1 MHIKDSI
8 GRKIFNVCNVCFM
21 ILLVIVTAY
30 PVYYVI
36 IGSFSDSNELM
47 RNTGILWRPLGLNVA
62 AYKAVFQN
70 PNIIRGYRNTL
81 IILALTV
88 SVNMIVTSL
97 TAYALSRKG
106 LMFGKAITMMMMFT
120 MFFSGGLI
128 PSYLLI
134 DRLGIMN
141 TYWALVLPAA
151 MSTYNFIIMRTG
163 FAAVPQSLEESAR
176 IDGASHFMILVRIFI
191 PLAKSTVA
199 VILLY
204 YAVSCWNSWFAAMI
218 YLQQARNLQPLQLVL
233 RGILIANDTA
243 SMSGGGT
250 SADQEAVSE
259 SIKYAVIV
267 VSTLPI
273 MVIYPFLQ
281 KYFVQGVMIGAV
293 KG

>member
-163 FAAVPQSLEESAR
+163 FASVPQSLEESAR

-273 MVIYPFLQ
+273 MVVYPFLQ

>member
-1 MHIKDSI
+1 MHMKDSI

-21 ILLVIVTAY
+21 ILLVIVTVY

>member
-1 MHIKDSI
+1 MHMKDSI

>member
-163 FAAVPQSLEESAR
+163 FAAVSQSLEESAR